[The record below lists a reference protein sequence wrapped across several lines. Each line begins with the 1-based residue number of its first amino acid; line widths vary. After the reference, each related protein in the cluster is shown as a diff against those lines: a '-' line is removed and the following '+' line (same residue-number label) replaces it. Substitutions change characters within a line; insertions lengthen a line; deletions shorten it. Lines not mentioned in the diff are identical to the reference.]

1 MVVPVL
7 PSHTGPWRFRA
18 ATDDEGQDPTM
29 DDSARDRAAQRGGRR
44 PGTGSSVLTPPV
56 GIPAV
61 PDGIVPA
68 QRAAPVSPNT
78 PPKRPAVV
86 NPCTCGHPKAA
97 HEHYRAGTDCGVCG
111 ATACAGF
118 RPAERTGMVRR
129 LLRRS

>member
-1 MVVPVL
+1 
-7 PSHTGPWRFRA
+7 
-18 ATDDEGQDPTM
+18 M
-29 DDSARDRAAQRGGRR
+29 DDLARDRAAQRGGRR

-61 PDGIVPA
+61 PDGAVPA

-86 NPCTCGHPKAA
+86 DPCTCGHPKAA
-97 HEHYRAGTDCGVCG
+97 HDHYRAGTDCGVCG
-111 ATACAGF
+111 ATACAKF
-118 RPAERTGMVRR
+118 RSVKRKGIVRR